1 MRRRESW
8 LHSSIARR
16 PWRPDERRVVMR
28 GFWGRF
34 FIAVEP
40 LAIAIGFTALAAG
53 LLLNHR
59 EGAIIIA
66 PIFAGAAVLFFIYAV
81 VLMLA
86 VTQAVI
92 ETYGPIWVV
101 DGYVDYRAVHAPNH
115 DVCYFVSVLD
125 ERRTVL
131 GEWAL
136 DERPD
141 ALDRQEPWPALVEFT
156 QRAGILRIDGRST
169 GVLPDDI
176 PALGIGAPAAYARS
190 APEREG

>member
-1 MRRRESW
+1 
-8 LHSSIARR
+8 
-16 PWRPDERRVVMR
+16 MR